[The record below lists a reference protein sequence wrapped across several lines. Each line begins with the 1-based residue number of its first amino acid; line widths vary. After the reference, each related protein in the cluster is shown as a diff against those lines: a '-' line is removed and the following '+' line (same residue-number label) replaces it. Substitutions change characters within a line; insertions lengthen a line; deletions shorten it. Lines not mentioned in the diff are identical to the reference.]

1 VKCCPIFVL
10 AGSLAFAQSATTT
23 STTDFNGN
31 RVDGSTFVANADAS
45 RAERTEVSRSIN
57 GRLIPLE
64 QTEERVLS
72 EDANGKVTEAVT
84 RKYGPNGQLM
94 STERVLT
101 DTQKL
106 DGGGSKVKAT
116 TFRSDVNGRMQEAQ
130 RTTMETRKQGSTT
143 YAETVVERPTLNDA
157 FQAVEKRSE
166 VTESTDGGSHG
177 QETIYRPSGNGG
189 FYEALRHVTEERKA
203 GDQTT
208 VQTAYYEPDA
218 TGTLQLAR
226 QNVST
231 TTKQPDGSQVTE
243 VNLYTKS
250 VPGVVQN
257 NGAPEQL
264 QEQQIIQREK
274 RPDGGVVE
282 TLSVRRPTM
291 ADPGRLGGLQ
301 KISETVCK
309 GKCAED
315 PKP

>member
-23 STTDFNGN
+23 YTTDINGN
-31 RVDGSTFVANADAS
+31 RVDGSTFLSN
-45 RAERTEVSRSIN
+45 AERTEVSRSIN
-57 GRLIPLE
+57 GRLVPLE
-64 QTEERVLS
+64 ETEERVLS
-72 EDANGKVTEAVT
+72 EDANGKVTETVT
-84 RKYGPNGQLM
+84 RKYAPNGQLA
-94 STERVLT
+94 STERVVT

-106 DGGGSKVKAT
+106 DGGGSRVKAT
-116 TFRSDVNGRMQEAQ
+116 TFRSDVNGGMREAQ
-130 RTTMETRKQGSTT
+130 RTTTETRKQGSTT

-189 FYEALRHVTEERKA
+189 FYEALRHVTEERKT

-208 VQTAYYEPDA
+208 LHTAYYEPDA
-218 TGTLQLAR
+218 TGSLQLAR
-226 QNVST
+226 QDVST

-274 RPDGGVVE
+274 SPDGGVVE
-282 TLSVRRPTM
+282 TLSVRRPTI

-309 GKCAED
+309 GKCSED